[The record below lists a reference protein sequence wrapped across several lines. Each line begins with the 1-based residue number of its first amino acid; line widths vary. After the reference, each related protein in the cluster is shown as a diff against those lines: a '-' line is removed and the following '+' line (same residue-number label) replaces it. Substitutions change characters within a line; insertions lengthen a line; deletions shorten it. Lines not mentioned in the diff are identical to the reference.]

1 MATSCKNGWQE
12 IDSEKCLQVQ
22 EVLFVSDVRFHR
34 IQFQYQTLQGKIN
47 LEVIW

>member
-22 EVLFVSDVRFHR
+22 EVLFVSDVLYR
-34 IQFQYQTLQGKIN
+34 IQFQCQTVQGKIN
-47 LEVIW
+47 LEVI